1 MLLSSRKRVEYL
13 KDNFKNWTSGN
24 GRIDNF
30 IQEVQLKTEYFGDDI
45 VFEWIP
51 YNQFYEIKETSKNL
65 AITLYSVI
73 WRDGPLDWNKQ
84 DNKYARVPNKKVALK
99 RLHYS
104 QNHINF
110 VINEAKKYSVNRRG
124 HKINE
129 ICGISKNP
137 DTNDYILVLNNSINL
152 VKWTSGNKRI
162 DEFIQKM
169 QLSTNKRD
177 DIIFEWISYSQ
188 FNEIK
193 KMGKNDFVTTYSAIW
208 KNGPLYYSN
217 QHNIYARDLNKKITL
232 KYLHNS
238 QNITDEV
245 LNKNFL
251 KFDKINELNKND
263 FMTVY
268 SAIWK
273 DGPLYK
279 KNRLDNYYTRDS
291 NKEVALKCS
300 YNSQDSIELVI
311 NKAKKYLEKFNRKI
325 FKPYGISQNPDTNDY
340 ILVLVSNIIWISGN
354 KKIDDFIQKVQ
365 LKSNEYYL
373 YEVFEWIPYY
383 QLDKI
388 NEINKNDLMTVYSA
402 TWKDGPLYCDYDN
415 YEYTRY
421 SNKEVA
427 LKCLHN
433 SHDSIELVINEAK
446 KYLKEFNRKAFK
458 PYGISQNP
466 DTKDYILVLNDI
478 IWISGNKKIDDFIQE
493 MQSNIKE
500 YGDIVFEWIPYCQLD
515 KINEINKND
524 STTVYSAIWKDGPMY
539 QCTRDSNTKVT
550 LKCLH
555 SSQDPI
561 ELVINET
568 KKYLKKFNRRAFKA
582 YGISQNPD
590 TKDYILVLNDIIWI
604 SGNKKIDDFIQ
615 EMQSNIKEDDDIV
628 FEWIPYN
635 QLDNISEINKNDF
648 MTVYSAIWKDGPL
661 YFNCNNLKYTRDSCK
676 EVALKCLHN
685 SQDLIEFV
693 INEAEY
699 YLLIRKVKP
708 YGISKNPNTNDFIL
722 VLNLT
727 SRNKLIDN
735 SFILY
740 IPYSEFYNIKKI
752 GKGGFATIYLATW
765 NDKKVALKCLDN
777 LQNSNIELTNEAR
790 AYSTARSI
798 DDSNILK
805 IYGISQN
812 PNTEEYVIVL
822 HYANGGDFNNWISV
836 NENFKYFS
844 WEKKL
849 GTLYFIA
856 CGLKKIHEKQ
866 MPFDDRAH
874 DHLLALDIC
883 NGIRP
888 KLNETGTPEGY
899 IDLMKK
905 CWNSNPENR
914 PNVIELNLSLFCIT
928 INNLEIKKAE
938 NYRNLHLSSL
948 MENRQTTT
956 HPQAIYTSRLLNP
969 FTKDLPKYDN
979 NSECLDCAILD

>member
-1 MLLSSRKRVEYL
+1 
-13 KDNFKNWTSGN
+13 
-24 GRIDNF
+24 
-30 IQEVQLKTEYFGDDI
+30 
-45 VFEWIP
+45 
-51 YNQFYEIKETSKNL
+51 
-65 AITLYSVI
+65 
-73 WRDGPLDWNKQ
+73 
-84 DNKYARVPNKKVALK
+84 
-99 RLHYS
+99 
-104 QNHINF
+104 
-110 VINEAKKYSVNRRG
+110 
-124 HKINE
+124 
-129 ICGISKNP
+129 
-137 DTNDYILVLNNSINL
+137 
-152 VKWTSGNKRI
+152 
-162 DEFIQKM
+162 
-169 QLSTNKRD
+169 
-177 DIIFEWISYSQ
+177 
-188 FNEIK
+188 
-193 KMGKNDFVTTYSAIW
+193 
-208 KNGPLYYSN
+208 
-217 QHNIYARDLNKKITL
+217 
-232 KYLHNS
+232 
-238 QNITDEV
+238 
-245 LNKNFL
+245 
-251 KFDKINELNKND
+251 
-263 FMTVY
+263 MTVY

-524 STTVYSAIWKDGPMY
+524 STTVYSAIWKDGP
-539 QCTRDSNTKVT
+539 
-550 LKCLH
+550 
-555 SSQDPI
+555 
-561 ELVINET
+561 
-568 KKYLKKFNRRAFKA
+568 
-582 YGISQNPD
+582 
-590 TKDYILVLNDIIWI
+590 
-604 SGNKKIDDFIQ
+604 
-615 EMQSNIKEDDDIV
+615 
-628 FEWIPYN
+628 
-635 QLDNISEINKNDF
+635 
-648 MTVYSAIWKDGPL
+648 L

-866 MPFDDRAH
+866 MVHHDFHTGNILFNISSMEEYGNRIYISDMGLCRKVDDINQNNIYGVMPYVAPEVLRGCTYTQVADIYSFGMIMYFALTGRQPFDDRAH

>member
-1 MLLSSRKRVEYL
+1 
-13 KDNFKNWTSGN
+13 
-24 GRIDNF
+24 
-30 IQEVQLKTEYFGDDI
+30 
-45 VFEWIP
+45 
-51 YNQFYEIKETSKNL
+51 
-65 AITLYSVI
+65 
-73 WRDGPLDWNKQ
+73 
-84 DNKYARVPNKKVALK
+84 
-99 RLHYS
+99 
-104 QNHINF
+104 
-110 VINEAKKYSVNRRG
+110 
-124 HKINE
+124 
-129 ICGISKNP
+129 
-137 DTNDYILVLNNSINL
+137 
-152 VKWTSGNKRI
+152 
-162 DEFIQKM
+162 
-169 QLSTNKRD
+169 
-177 DIIFEWISYSQ
+177 
-188 FNEIK
+188 
-193 KMGKNDFVTTYSAIW
+193 MGKNDFVTTYSAIW

-245 LNKNFL
+245 LNKASIYSKIFKIYGISQHPNTNDIIFVL
-251 KFDKINELNKND
+251 NNITRTSGNKKTDDFIQEVQLGYGIIFEWIPYYQFDKINELNKND

-291 NKEVALKCS
+291 NKEVALKCL

-340 ILVLVSNIIWISGN
+340 ILVLKNIAWISGN
-354 KKIDDFIQKVQ
+354 KKIDDFIEEMQ
-365 LKSNEYYL
+365 LKIHNDNIVFEWIPYYQLDKINEINKNDLMTVYSAIWKDGPLYYDDYNYYHNYYEYTRYSNKEVALKCLHNSQDLIELVINEAKKYL
-373 YEVFEWIPYY
+373 EEFNRKIFKPYGISQNPDTNDYILVLVIFEWIPYY

-500 YGDIVFEWIPYCQLD
+500 Y
-515 KINEINKND
+515 
-524 STTVYSAIWKDGPMY
+524 AIWKDGPMY

-561 ELVINET
+561 ELVINE
-568 KKYLKKFNRRAFKA
+568 
-582 YGISQNPD
+582 
-590 TKDYILVLNDIIWI
+590 I

-693 INEAEY
+693 INEVQHFY
-699 YLLIRKVKP
+699 K
-708 YGISKNPNTNDFIL
+708 
-722 VLNLT
+722 
-727 SRNKLIDN
+727 
-735 SFILY
+735 
-740 IPYSEFYNIKKI
+740 YS
-752 GKGGFATIYLATW
+752 
-765 NDKKVALKCLDN
+765 
-777 LQNSNIELTNEAR
+777 
-790 AYSTARSI
+790 
-798 DDSNILK
+798 
-805 IYGISQN
+805 
-812 PNTEEYVIVL
+812 
-822 HYANGGDFNNWISV
+822 
-836 NENFKYFS
+836 
-844 WEKKL
+844 
-849 GTLYFIA
+849 
-856 CGLKKIHEKQ
+856 
-866 MPFDDRAH
+866 
-874 DHLLALDIC
+874 
-883 NGIRP
+883 
-888 KLNETGTPEGY
+888 
-899 IDLMKK
+899 
-905 CWNSNPENR
+905 
-914 PNVIELNLSLFCIT
+914 
-928 INNLEIKKAE
+928 
-938 NYRNLHLSSL
+938 
-948 MENRQTTT
+948 
-956 HPQAIYTSRLLNP
+956 
-969 FTKDLPKYDN
+969 
-979 NSECLDCAILD
+979 